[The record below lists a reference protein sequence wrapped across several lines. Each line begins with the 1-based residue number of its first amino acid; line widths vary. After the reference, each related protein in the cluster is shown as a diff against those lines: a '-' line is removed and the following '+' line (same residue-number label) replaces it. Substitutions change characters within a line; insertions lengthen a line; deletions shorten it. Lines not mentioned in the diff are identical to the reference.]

1 MGNYCCFYV
10 ARNTAE
16 YKAKSEFKKLGESES
31 DPWNRALTNIVNKS
45 QNLVVDGKRGYHKH
59 ETSKLIERNQ
69 KKSNEVREKYMS
81 SSDKKI
87 SSEKKKVSSDSRTNY
102 NNVRDKY
109 RAQVNAK

>member
-1 MGNYCCFYV
+1 MGNYCCFVV

-16 YKAKSEFKKLGESES
+16 YKAKSEFNKLGESES

-59 ETSKLIERNQ
+59 ETSKLIEKNQ

-81 SSDKKI
+81 
-87 SSEKKKVSSDSRTNY
+87 EKRVTEKKVSSDSRTNY